1 MVPKFIPYNEYQ
13 EYSEE
18 EMKRKVDDFYTLM
31 RKRRT
36 VRTFSDRPVD
46 REIIEKAILAA
57 GTAPSG
63 ANMQPWKF
71 VAVSSQT
78 IKEKI
83 RVAAE
88 EEEKD
93 FYTNRAPQEWLEAL
107 APLGTDENKPFIEQA
122 PWLIAV
128 FAERYGKLHDG
139 RLVKHYYVQESVGIA
154 VGILLTA
161 LHSAGLVALTHTP
174 SPMGF
179 LNDILG
185 RGENERPFLIVI
197 TGYPEPFSV
206 IPDIHKKGLQ
216 EISEFFV

>member
-1 MVPKFIPYNEYQ
+1 MVPKFIPYYEYQ
-13 EYSEE
+13 EYPEAD
-18 EMKRKVDDFYTLM
+18 MKQKVEDFYAMM

-71 VAVSSQT
+71 VAVSSQA

-83 RVAAE
+83 RIAAE

-93 FYTNRAPQEWLEAL
+93 FYTNRAPQEWLDAL
-107 APLGTDENKPFIEQA
+107 APLGTDENKPFIERA

-128 FAERYGKLHDG
+128 FAERYGKLDDG

-154 VGILLTA
+154 VGILITA
-161 LHSAGLVALTHTP
+161 LHNAGLVTLTHTP

-185 RGENERPFLIVI
+185 RGENERPYLIVV
-197 TGYPEPFSV
+197 TGYPEPYTV
-206 IPDIHKKGLQ
+206 IPDIHRKELQ
-216 EISEFFV
+216 EISEFIV

>member
-1 MVPKFIPYNEYQ
+1 MVPKFIPYYEYQ
-13 EYSEE
+13 EYPEAD
-18 EMKRKVDDFYTLM
+18 MKQKVEDFYAMM

-36 VRTFSDRPVD
+36 VRTFSDRTVD

-71 VAVSSQT
+71 VAVSSQA

-83 RVAAE
+83 RIAAE

-93 FYTNRAPQEWLEAL
+93 FYTNRAPQEWLDAL
-107 APLGTDENKPFIEQA
+107 APLGTDENKPFIERA

-128 FAERYGKLHDG
+128 FAERYGKLDDG

-154 VGILLTA
+154 VGILITA
-161 LHSAGLVALTHTP
+161 LHNAGLVTLTHTP

-185 RGENERPFLIVI
+185 RGENERPYLIVV
-197 TGYPEPFSV
+197 TGYPEPYTV
-206 IPDIHKKGLQ
+206 IPDIHRKELQ
-216 EISEFFV
+216 EISEFIV

>member
-13 EYSEE
+13 EYSQE
-18 EMKRKVDDFYTLM
+18 EMKRKIDDFYTLM

-71 VAVSSQT
+71 IAVSSPA

-83 RVAAE
+83 RIAAE

-107 APLGTDENKPFIEQA
+107 APLGTDENKPFIEHA

-128 FAERYGKLHDG
+128 FAERYGKLDDG

-161 LHSAGLVALTHTP
+161 LHSAGLVTLTHTP

-206 IPDIHKKGLQ
+206 IPDIHKKGLG
-216 EISEFFV
+216 EISEFLV